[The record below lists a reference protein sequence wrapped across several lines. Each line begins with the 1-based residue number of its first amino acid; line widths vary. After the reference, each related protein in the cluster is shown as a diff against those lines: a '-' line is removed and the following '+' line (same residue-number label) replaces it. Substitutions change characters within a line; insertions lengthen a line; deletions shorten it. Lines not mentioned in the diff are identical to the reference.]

1 MAHNHC
7 FFKSTFRNRY
17 LFQFLANACKNTS
30 GLFNLLNLKA
40 TILTVLFK
48 ALYYKIILSEHLMN
62 AENKK
67 KLTKAE
73 QAAMRRNQ
81 IIDTALKLFAE
92 KGFGNTT
99 IKDISEAA
107 GTSLGLMYHY
117 FASKNE
123 LLVAIF
129 ERHSFLETLRKMLTV
144 NCNKPVREV
153 LYSIACDFYDLLTSK
168 KELVNI
174 VFNEMRINPSFSI
187 TWAIVSGEGIKLIS
201 DFLNANIASGHLKP
215 HNTEVAARS
224 IMYAVIMHF
233 IAQDVF
239 PATGM
244 TTRQYF
250 KQSIDIF
257 LDGIAKKP

>member
-1 MAHNHC
+1 M
-7 FFKSTFRNRY
+7 
-17 LFQFLANACKNTS
+17 
-30 GLFNLLNLKA
+30 
-40 TILTVLFK
+40 
-48 ALYYKIILSEHLMN
+48 SEHLLN
-62 AENKK
+62 TENGK

-73 QAAMRRNQ
+73 QAAIRRNQ

-92 KGFGNTT
+92 KGFGKTT

-117 FASKNE
+117 FASKDD

-129 ERHSFLETLRKMLTV
+129 ERHSFLEPLRKMLTI
-144 NCNKPVREV
+144 NRNKPVREV
-153 LYSIACDFYDLLTSK
+153 LYSLACNFYDLLTDK

-174 VFNEMRINPSFSI
+174 VFNEMRINSSFNI
-187 TWAIVSGEGIKLIS
+187 TWAIIPGEGIKLIS
-201 DFLNANIASGHLKP
+201 DFLNANIESGKLKP

-224 IMYAVIMHF
+224 MMYAVIMHF

-239 PATGM
+239 PATGI

-250 KQSIDIF
+250 KQTIDIF
-257 LDGIAKKP
+257 LDGIAQKP